1 MKKTGLRLLAW
12 LSTLIP
18 LLSFAISNP
27 NSFWGVQTYGTDDAF
42 LYRQHPIDSD
52 FSHIELRRSISSYPM
67 TIAEGDFVIS
77 GTQYFYNDTA
87 ALEGSNY
94 YSVFAVDLSGN
105 VSDPANTLVYIDTT
119 WPTFS
124 YPWLTGVTLGSGWIT
139 AQRAV
144 SDPSNITTFRYQ
156 IVAYNSTWAS
166 LIDYT
171 INDLSQTGYTGSLW
185 LDKAFI
191 DAGGTGWDYI
201 FLYTATDTYGNQT
214 LRQLSFTYDPQYLAD
229 TTGPVVSGLLPSSGQ
244 VVPGNIPFSW
254 TVSDPTLPGWYIAF
268 RIAGDVGL
276 TQLAYQAGVFI
287 TDFNTTQT
295 LTGTVSLAE
304 GSYYRWST
312 VADYLGNQTTT
323 PSTPFTVDATAP
335 ILTYTSPI
343 VNSWYILSGQ
353 SAIITAEAYD
363 VHLDGGHIHTFIGT
377 TPDFDD
383 TRPVGGLFHGG
394 NTPADTT
401 SEWGLTIPNLP
412 VGTYYR
418 YTEANDIVGNTIKWA
433 MQSFTVVAQLPSQWV
448 GGGGGYTQVDT
459 CSYGDFSSSFYDNK
473 CFDTTIP
480 ATHRQK
486 ILNTYNSGAV
496 VTDTDSV
503 SLYGF
508 ITDVFTLLNI
518 TPRRPIGEKFKA
530 APITERIYIQILNLL
545 NNRLKK

>member
-1 MKKTGLRLLAW
+1 MKKNTTLFVIW
-12 LSTLIP
+12 LSVLIP
-18 LLSFAISNP
+18 LASFAISSPTWFTITQVVEN
-27 NSFWGVQTYGTDDAF
+27 AF
-42 LYRQHPIDSD
+42 LQWENPTDID
-52 FSHIELRRSISSYPM
+52 FTHVEIRRSSSTYPN
-67 TIAEGDFVIS
+67 TTNDGDFVTS
-77 GTQYFYNDTA
+77 GTNTSYADNGASDGIQ
-87 ALEGSNY
+87 Y
-94 YSVFAVDLSGN
+94 YSIFALDLSGN
-105 VSDPANTLVYIDTT
+105 TSTPVTWLVNMDLTG
-119 WPTFS
+119 PVFS
-124 YPWLTGVTLGSGWIT
+124 APWLTGVTLGSGWIT

-144 SDPSNITTFRYQ
+144 SDPSGITTFRYQ
-156 IVAYNSTWAS
+156 IIAYNSTWAS

-171 INDLSQTGYTGSLW
+171 INDLSQTGYSGSLW

-201 FLYTATDTYGNQT
+201 FQYTATDTYGNET
-214 LRQLSFTYDPQYLAD
+214 VRQLSFTYDPQYLAD

-268 RIAGDVGL
+268 RIAGDVDL

-312 VADYLGNQTTT
+312 VTDYLGNQTTT
-323 PSTPFTVDATAP
+323 PSTPFTVDTTAP
-335 ILTYTSPI
+335 ILTYTSPADGWSI
-343 VNSWYILSGQ
+343 VSGEDI
-353 SAIITAEAYD
+353 SLRVEAYD
-363 VHLDGGHIHTFIGT
+363 LHLDGGHIHTYVGT
-377 TPDFDD
+377 AANFDQ
-383 TRPVGGLFHGG
+383 TRPTGGLGHGG
-394 NTPADTT
+394 NSPFFTT
-401 SEWGLTIPNLP
+401 SQGGLDFSSLP
-412 VGTYYR
+412 VGTYYWYAEVSDVAGN
-418 YTEANDIVGNTIKWA
+418 YTSWA
-433 MQSFTVVAQLPSQWV
+433 MQSFTVIAQLPSQWV

-530 APITERIYIQILNLL
+530 APITEKIYIQILNLL